1 MQSLY
6 TTRTISEVTELV
18 RTQPSSPVFFKVFL
32 ELGMKPLVSYLAFDT
47 NSMEI
52 LLNEK
57 NWQAVGQGHAFNKIY
72 PIFYKNKDGRS
83 AIDNAI
89 QFKQIRS
96 VELMIDYL
104 VKF

>member
-1 MQSLY
+1 MQSPY

-47 NSMEI
+47 NSIEI

-57 NWQAVGQGHAFNKIY
+57 NHRAVDKKY

-96 VELMIDYL
+96 VELMIAYL